1 MMMGERTSCGPGGRS
16 FQVSGSSTMPG
27 MTPGIMCLC
36 AAMLAGALIA
46 SDAAS
51 AQVPPPPP
59 PPPDSGAAPPPPP
72 PAPAPAN
79 QPGFIDAIGRFIGD
93 STAKLGEGIKS
104 TGDAIDGIGAQA
116 TGVAK
121 GAADMAK
128 GAADVATG
136 AADVAKDAAGAAGQA
151 TGAIVDFT
159 GTRSV
164 KGRERCAVA
173 ANGAPDCVPA
183 ANALCRS
190 KGFASGRGTDINSR
204 QKCPAWVY
212 VSGRGANSVDCT
224 RETYVLTAVCQ

>member
-1 MMMGERTSCGPGGRS
+1 
-16 FQVSGSSTMPG
+16 
-27 MTPGIMCLC
+27 MCLC

-46 SDAAS
+46 SGTAS
-51 AQVPPPPP
+51 AQVAPPPS
-59 PPPDSGAAPPPPP
+59 PDSGTAAPPPPAP
-72 PAPAPAN
+72 PADPAY

-93 STAKLGEGIKS
+93 STAKLGEGI
-104 TGDAIDGIGAQA
+104 TGTQDAIDGIGAQA

-121 GAADMAK
+121 GAADMAR

-136 AADVAKDAAGAAGQA
+136 AADAAKDAAGVAGQA
-151 TGAIVDFT
+151 TGAIVALP
-159 GTRSV
+159 GARSV

-173 ANGAPDCVPA
+173 GNGAPDCVPA